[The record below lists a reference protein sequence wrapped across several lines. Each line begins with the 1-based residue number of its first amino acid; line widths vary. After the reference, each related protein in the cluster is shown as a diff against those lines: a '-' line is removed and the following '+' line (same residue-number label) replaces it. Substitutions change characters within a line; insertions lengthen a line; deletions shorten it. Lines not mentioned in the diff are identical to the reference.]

1 MMRWAALLL
10 AALVGLAAPADAAE
24 KVRVGLLKFSTNGP
38 TFIALDKGYFAAEGL
53 DVSLVYFDAAQPIA
67 VAAVSGDIDIG
78 VTGVAAG
85 FYNLA
90 GKGALAIIAAQ
101 SREEPG
107 YPNNGILVSNHAW
120 DAGLQSYKDLGGH
133 SVAVTTVGSPTHYA
147 IAILAEKVG
156 IPLDS
161 IRIVPMQ
168 TNSNQVSALAGG
180 QVDVGVIPVTLAL
193 PLLERKEAHLLGW
206 AGDVAPW
213 QLGGIFVKKSM
224 IAEHRPLLE
233 AYLRAYRRAAHEFYD
248 AFLVKGP
255 DGKPHQGPGAPAL
268 LDILAKYLGQKPEQI
283 EQGIA
288 FVDPDGR
295 LLVKDID
302 RQIAWYQ
309 AHGMVD
315 KSVDPASILDLSFV
329 EGHYQK

>member
-1 MMRWAALLL
+1 MRWAILLL
-10 AALVGLAAPADAAE
+10 AAVLGLAAPAHAAE

-120 DAGLQSYKDLGGH
+120 DAGLRSYKDLGGH

-156 IPLDS
+156 VPLDS

-193 PLLERKEAHLLGW
+193 PLIERKEAHLLGW

-224 IAEHRPLLE
+224 IAAHRPLLE
-233 AYLRAYRRAAHEFYD
+233 AYLRAYRRAAHEYYD

-255 DGKPHQGPGAPAL
+255 DGKPRQGPGAPAL

-283 EQGIA
+283 KNGIA

-315 KSVDPASILDLSFV
+315 KSVDPAAILDLSFV

>member
-1 MMRWAALLL
+1 MRRAILGLAIALLAL
-10 AALVGLAAPADAAE
+10 APPAGAADRI
-24 KVRVGLLKFSTNGP
+24 KIGLLKFATNGP
-38 TFIALDKGYFAAEGL
+38 TYIALEKGYFAAKGI
-53 DVSLVYFDAAQPIA
+53 DAALVFFDAAQPIA
-67 VAAVSGDIDIG
+67 VASVSGDIDVG

-107 YPNNGILVSNHAW
+107 YANNAILVSNRAW
-120 DAGLQSYKDLGGH
+120 DGGLRGYKDLAGH

-147 IAILAEKVG
+147 IGVIADKEG

-161 IRIVPMQ
+161 IRVIPVQ

-180 QVDVGVIPVTLAL
+180 QVDAGVIPATPAVAMLQ
-193 PLLERKEAHLLGW
+193 RNEAHLLGW
-206 AGDVAPW
+206 AGDEVSW
-213 QLGGIFVKKSM
+213 QLGAIFVKKSM
-224 IAEHRPLLE
+224 IAERRKLLD
-233 AYLRAYRRAAHEFYD
+233 AYIAAYRRAAREFYD

-255 DGKPHQGPGAPAL
+255 DGKLRPGPEAPSL
-268 LDILAKYLGQKPEQI
+268 LAILSKYLGQPPEQVKD
-283 EQGIA
+283 GIA

-295 LLVKDID
+295 LLVKDIY
-302 RQIAWYQ
+302 RQVAWYQ

-315 KSVDPASILDLSFV
+315 KGVDPATLLDLSFI
-329 EGHYQK
+329 EGHYER